1 MFNRTVT
8 RHRMK
13 VSTPVE
19 VVPRTLL
26 TKERARVRCGYN
38 EARDARQ
45 RRLFNRLRL
54 IGSFGCV
61 LTFLAVC
68 RPVPAQTADARARA
82 LQLFQKGNEAF
93 AAGNTFDAYDAY
105 ARAFSLSPSFDIACN
120 LGRSESEMGKLREGA
135 AHLRYCLKNFPAS
148 SRTEMRQAEAKF
160 GQLLSKVAGQL
171 AQVAL
176 KVEQAG
182 AMVAVNGEDLGTTP
196 LSESI
201 FLNPGSTQLLVS
213 KVGYTDE
220 VFEFVAQAG
229 SQHEMN
235 VKLRP
240 SSSVSQPA
248 RSSNAKGGMPVRVT
262 PLNGFSE
269 LTHGAKRSEALHS
282 PPLRTALLIGGSAV
296 TLAGLSLGTVFA
308 LQAADE
314 HAAFRWQRGVVERD
328 LGAAGCL
335 GQMGAP
341 SCVQL
346 EAHLESAAKKER
358 VSFFALASA
367 SGFGLGTAALWFL
380 WTPTR
385 TQPEI
390 SFLGKAHGAEVV
402 VRGAF

>member
-1 MFNRTVT
+1 MT
-8 RHRMK
+8 
-13 VSTPVE
+13 VSTPVQ
-19 VVPRTLL
+19 VVPHTLL
-26 TKERARVRCGYN
+26 MKERARVRCGYN
-38 EARDARQ
+38 ETRDPRQ
-45 RRLFNRLRL
+45 RLPFNRLRL
-54 IGSFGCV
+54 MGWFGCMV
-61 LTFLAVC
+61 ALLAVC
-68 RPVPAQTADARARA
+68 WPVPAQAAEARARA

-135 AHLRYCLKNFPAS
+135 GHLRYCLKNFPAS

-182 AMVAVNGEDLGTTP
+182 ALVSVNGEEVATTP

-201 FLNPGSTQLLVS
+201 FLNPGSTRLLVS
-213 KVGYTDE
+213 KVGYADE
-220 VFEFVAQAG
+220 IFEFVAQAG

-235 VKLRP
+235 VKLTP
-240 SSSVSQPA
+240 SSGVMQPA
-248 RSSNAKGGMPVRVT
+248 RSFTAKGGMPMRVKPT
-262 PLNGFSE
+262 NDSSE
-269 LTHGAKRSEALHS
+269 LTYGAKRSEALHS

-296 TLAGLSLGTVFA
+296 TLAGLSLGTFFA

-314 HAAFRWQRGVVERD
+314 HAAFRSQRGVVERD

-335 GQMGAP
+335 GQMGVP

-346 EAHLESAAKKER
+346 EAHRESAARKER
-358 VSFFALASA
+358 VSFLALASA

-380 WTPTR
+380 WTPSR

-390 SFLGKAHGAEVV
+390 SFLGRAHGAEVV
-402 VRGAF
+402 VRAAF